1 MESEIAHLFD
11 EFADDVYSFLVYYTG
26 TQDVDDLVQETF
38 IKAMRGIDKF
48 EGRSNSKTWLLQ
60 IARNVAVDHYRRNKK
75 HSFVSDD
82 YLRDMDSGEKTPE
95 ELAELRDSHKIMFQL
110 LSQLK
115 PMYREVILYRTVM
128 DMTVEETARLLNWPA
143 SRVRVTFHRAIKA
156 VRGLSNGVLE

>member
-1 MESEIAHLFD
+1 MESQIAHLFD

-48 EGRSNSKTWLLQ
+48 EGRSNPITWLLQ
-60 IARNVAVDHYRRNKK
+60 IARNAAVDHYRRNKK

-82 YLRDMDSGEKTPE
+82 CLRDMASGEKTPE
-95 ELAELRDSHKIMFQL
+95 ELVELRDSHNVLLQL

-115 PMYREVILYRTVM
+115 PVYREVILYRTVM
-128 DMTVEETARLLNWPA
+128 DMTVEETARALNW
-143 SRVRVTFHRAIKA
+143 SVGRVRVTFHRAIKA
-156 VRGLSNGVLE
+156 VRGVIEWRS